1 MNMKNIFALILCLVL
16 SINTAHSQSF
26 EMDGSEIG
34 FDLAFSASTNG
45 GNAGLGLKY
54 GLNLGEYLIA
64 GTSVRYERL
73 WIKNL
78 LTQQSGGY
86 NMYGG
91 GAFLHGRFFNALFLG
106 AEFEVLRSP
115 YQTAGFVSQTGTWA
129 PTLFLGGGFSMEFNA
144 GIRINAGVMYDV
156 IDAENSPFRSSYFMQ
171 KKTTSG
177 QSAGFLPVIYR
188 IAFFIPLS

>member
-1 MNMKNIFALILCLVL
+1 MKNIFALILCLVL
-16 SINTAHSQSF
+16 SINTTHSQSF

-45 GNAGLGLKY
+45 GNVGLGLKY

-64 GTSVRYERL
+64 GPSVRYERL
-73 WIKNL
+73 WITDVGSAQN
-78 LTQQSGGY
+78 QPGGY

-106 AEFEVLRSP
+106 AEFEMLRSP
-115 YQTAGFVSQTGTWA
+115 YQTAEFVSQTGPWA

-171 KKTTSG
+171 KRTTNG
-177 QSAGFLPVIYR
+177 QAGFLPIIYR

>member
-26 EMDGSEIG
+26 EIDGSEIG

-45 GNAGLGLKY
+45 GNVGLGLKY

-171 KKTTSG
+171 KRTTNG
-177 QSAGFLPVIYR
+177 QAGFLPIIYR